1 MWSTGRRCTN
11 SSRLRAKSRLARLF
25 LDAHVRLAFFIVA
38 DCDAP
43 RLAAHLAVLDVLL
56 HGAAARVEGDLVLLA
71 AVRAR
76 HGDHGVGA
84 AVARVEVFR
93 LVVEIVDHG
102 TPKWSCCRLAGGTSG
117 GKRLTATAA
126 RVACTHGTARRI
138 SPRGRPLPARSRA
151 SASPRARARAGS
163 AARRYSTT
171 PRRRWC
177 ARSSPDTSDCA

>member
-11 SSRLRAKSRLARLF
+11 SPRLREKCRLAGLF

-38 DCDAP
+38 DRHPP

-93 LVVEIVDHG
+93 LVVDIVDHG
-102 TPKWSCCRLAGGTSG
+102 TPKWSCCRLTGGASG
-117 GKRLTATAA
+117 GKRPTAT
-126 RVACTHGTARRI
+126 
-138 SPRGRPLPARSRA
+138 PARDA
-151 SASPRARARAGS
+151 STYGPAPPI
-163 AARRYSTT
+163 YHH
-171 PRRRWC
+171 
-177 ARSSPDTSDCA
+177 RS

>member
-117 GKRLTATAA
+117 GKRLTATAP
-126 RVACTHGTARRI
+126 RVPCT
-138 SPRGRPLPARSRA
+138 PRPAR
-151 SASPRARARAGS
+151 P
-163 AARRYSTT
+163 
-171 PRRRWC
+171 
-177 ARSSPDTSDCA
+177 SSPPPNPPPPPPPPHPAPPAPP